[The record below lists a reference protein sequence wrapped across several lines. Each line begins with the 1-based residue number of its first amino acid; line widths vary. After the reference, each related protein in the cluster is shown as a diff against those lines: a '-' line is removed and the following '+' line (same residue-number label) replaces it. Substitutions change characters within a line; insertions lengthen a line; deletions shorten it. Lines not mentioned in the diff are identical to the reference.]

1 MKFYVLCL
9 VGFLAVLA
17 SCASGPTLRV
27 ESPSAPGSAEPN
39 LTLGRDGTLYLSWI
53 ETSGEDH
60 VLRFSSWQGDAWSP
74 ARTIAT
80 GHDWFVNWADFPS
93 VAASGDGTLAA
104 HWLVR
109 NGPGTFAYSVQLA
122 ISRDGGNEWSDP
134 VAPHRDETET
144 EHGFVSIVALP
155 DGTFEVV
162 WLDGREMQVEG
173 DEAKGTGVM
182 TLRSARLDG
191 DGNVTEEKL
200 IDPRVC
206 DCCSTDV
213 ALAADGPVVVTYRDR
228 SESEIRD
235 ISASR
240 LEADGWTAE
249 KQIHEDGWK
258 TSGCP
263 INGPA
268 MAAAG
273 KVMVVAWFTAP
284 AEKGVVNVAFSENGG
299 DTFGEPLRMDG
310 GKTTIGRVDVV
321 LLDGGTAV
329 VSWLE
334 QGKLQ
339 LRWVDASGPLSDPLT
354 ATTVDESR
362 AGGFPRLALLGD
374 SLFLAWTEPGEPS
387 RVRTAT
393 LPSSL
398 PRS

>member
-60 VLRFSSWQGDAWSP
+60 LLRFSSWQGDAWAP
-74 ARTIAT
+74 ARTIAA
-80 GHDWFVNWADFPS
+80 GQDWFVNWADFPS

-144 EHGFVSIVALP
+144 EHGFVSIVPLP

-162 WLDGREMQVEG
+162 WLDGREMQVIG
-173 DEAKGTGVM
+173 DAAHGTGLM
-182 TLRSARLDG
+182 TLRSARLDENG
-191 DGNVTEEKL
+191 DVTEEKL
-200 IDPRVC
+200 IDSRVC
-206 DCCSTDV
+206 DCCSTDAV
-213 ALAADGPVVVTYRDR
+213 LAADGSVVVAYRDR

-240 LEADGWTAE
+240 LEAEGWTAE
-249 KQIHEDGWK
+249 KPVHQDGWK
-258 TSGCP
+258 IAGCP
-263 INGPA
+263 VNGPA

-273 KVMVVAWFTAP
+273 DRLVVAWFTAP
-284 AEKGVVNVAFSENGG
+284 AEKGVVNVAFSGDGG
-299 DTFGEPLRMDG
+299 RTFGEPLRMDG
-310 GKTTIGRVDVV
+310 GKAIGRVDVV
-321 LLDGGTAV
+321 LLEGGTAV

-334 QGKLQ
+334 RGALQ
-339 LRWVDASGPLSDPLT
+339 LRWVDASGPLSAPLT
-354 ATTVDESR
+354 AAPADESR
-362 AGGFPRLALLGD
+362 AGGFPQLALLGD
-374 SLFLAWTEPGEPS
+374 SLFLAWTEPGDPS

-393 LPSSL
+393 LPSRVPGS
-398 PRS
+398 